1 MGKGSKRRKC
11 QVSKETETANWES
24 VFGKKKLNIMSDK
37 DREEMRYNDIYEI
50 DKSCFDELDE
60 IDKII
65 KEDEHQICGSH
76 YEGTEDFRGS
86 DY

>member
-1 MGKGSKRRKC
+1 MGKGSRRRRC
-11 QVSKETETANWES
+11 QVSQEIETANWES
-24 VFGKKKLNIMSDK
+24 VFGKKKLNIMSDEDLK
-37 DREEMRYNDIYEI
+37 EFKVDI
-50 DKSCFDELDE
+50 ELDK

-65 KEDEHQICGSH
+65 KKYEFNGECGSH